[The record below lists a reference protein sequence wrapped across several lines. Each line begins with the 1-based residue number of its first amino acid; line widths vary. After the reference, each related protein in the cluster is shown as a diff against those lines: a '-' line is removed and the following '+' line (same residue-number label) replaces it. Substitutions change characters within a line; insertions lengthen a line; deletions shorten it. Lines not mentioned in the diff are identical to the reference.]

1 MKIVKLLFVLSA
13 LVVASGYTFAK
24 GPSSSD
30 ELKSSIREKI
40 MSVIESSD
48 IQGRGQ
54 VTLRFGISDKFF
66 MQVLD
71 VESNNG
77 KLNEEV
83 KKALEGV
90 AIKFPEGT
98 KGVYQ
103 IKLYLNEM
111 KAVSAYEF
119 VRDRVQKVV
128 NNIENAE
135 AGTVRVKLRVIN
147 PSKVMVVKAESEN
160 KELAQ
165 KVIRT
170 LEDEKFYIPKSLNG
184 EYTVNVS
191 FK

>member
-71 VESNNG
+71 VESNNS

-111 KAVSAYEF
+111 KAVSRYEF
-119 VRDRVQKVV
+119 VRDRVQKAV
-128 NNIENAE
+128 NNVENAE
-135 AGTVRVKLRVIN
+135 AGTVRVKLRVVN

>member
-71 VESNNG
+71 VESNNS

-119 VRDRVQKVV
+119 VRDRVQKAV

>member
-71 VESNNG
+71 VESNNS

>member
-24 GPSSSD
+24 GTSSSD

-71 VESNNG
+71 VESNNS